1 MIEEESLRTCH
12 KLKEPKEMRQV
23 NGVQEVRLGFR
34 SEKYQSGETGKI
46 QVVSQSKIFISLKYS
61 INVVS
66 WFLSF
71 FYCFKAVNIREKV

>member
-46 QVVSQSKIFISLKYS
+46 QVVSLSLKY
-61 INVVS
+61 
-66 WFLSF
+66 LS
-71 FYCFKAVNIREKV
+71 V